1 MLHVTTRA
9 SNEPLRSFTI
19 TEKAPTRAFNHEKAP
34 ARAFNQEKVLV
45 GAFVSSSSDD
55 TLVRV
60 VKQIIAEPSRTGAGR
75 LEMGEGRRLI
85 RVPQL

>member
-1 MLHVTTRA
+1 MIIRKV
-9 SNEPLRSFTI
+9 FTV

-60 VKQIIAEPSRTGAGR
+60 VKQIIAQPSRTGAGR

-85 RVPQL
+85 GVPQL

>member
-1 MLHVTTRA
+1 MICFTTQTKVSSLELETKHR
-9 SNEPLRSFTI
+9 EVLTI
-19 TEKAPTRAFNHEKAP
+19 IEKAP

-60 VKQIIAEPSRTGAGR
+60 VKQIIAEPSRTGSG
-75 LEMGEGRRLI
+75 
-85 RVPQL
+85 